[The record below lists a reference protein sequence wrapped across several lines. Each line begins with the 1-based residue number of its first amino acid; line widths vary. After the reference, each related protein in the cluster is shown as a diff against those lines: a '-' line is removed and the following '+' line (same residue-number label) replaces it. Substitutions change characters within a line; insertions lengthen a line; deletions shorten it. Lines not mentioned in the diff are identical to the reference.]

1 MPEAIECEKGG
12 DGGAE
17 RVDAPDAGARDKPA
31 VGASHVDGSDPA
43 ERAGE
48 RICHADRAGSGLNV
62 CHRAKDVGCAE
73 VDDAAGAVAELAT
86 GSAPGGILRQN
97 G

>member
-1 MPEAIECEKGG
+1 MPEAIECERGG
-12 DGGAE
+12 DEGVE

-43 ERAGE
+43 GRAGE
-48 RICHADRAGSGLNV
+48 RICHADHAESGSNV
-62 CHRAKDVGCAE
+62 CHRAKDAGCAE

-86 GSAPGGILRQN
+86 GSDPGGILRQK